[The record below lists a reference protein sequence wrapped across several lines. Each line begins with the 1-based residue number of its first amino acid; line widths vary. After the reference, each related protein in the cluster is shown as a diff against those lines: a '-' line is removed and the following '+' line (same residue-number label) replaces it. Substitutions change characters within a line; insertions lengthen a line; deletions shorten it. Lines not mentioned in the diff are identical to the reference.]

1 MPLLG
6 LIQSLQVAMT
16 ILREPE
22 EKFPLMASMS
32 DMPDITW
39 NVMSLCSRHMH
50 SEKNG
55 LFVLEKVNIG
65 RF

>member
-1 MPLLG
+1 M
-6 LIQSLQVAMT
+6 A

-22 EKFPLMASMS
+22 EKFALMASMS

-55 LFVLEKVNIG
+55 LFAPEKLNIDC
-65 RF
+65 F